1 MIILGITELA
11 GIIELLAGL
20 IINVWI
26 GAFGRI
32 IFKKDDKTSRVV
44 LRILGVFLLIN
55 GISRAFHV

>member
-1 MIILGITELA
+1 MGITELA

-32 IFKKDDKTSRVV
+32 IFKKDDKISRVV

>member
-1 MIILGITELA
+1 VIILGITELA

>member
-1 MIILGITELA
+1 MGITELA

-32 IFKKDDKTSRVV
+32 IFKKDDKTSRIV

>member
-1 MIILGITELA
+1 MGITELA

-32 IFKKDDKTSRVV
+32 IFKKDDKTTRVV

>member
-1 MIILGITELA
+1 MGITELA